1 MSAPL
6 PAARG
11 GPVPESGPGLRWL
24 QLARLGVVQAAIGA
38 VVVLLTTTVNRVIV
52 VELAL
57 PATIPGVLVALHFG
71 VQLLLRPRLGH
82 ASDRSGR
89 RTPWIVGGLAV
100 CAVGGVAVVA
110 ALPVMARHPAL
121 GVVLAS
127 LASVLLGAGVSAAG
141 TPLLALMSE
150 RARPSQRAG
159 AAAITWIL
167 MIVGII
173 CTAAL
178 SGSLLDPFSF
188 GRLTAIAGGIGGVGV
203 LLAVL
208 ATRGIEPPGRGARA
222 AAERR
227 TDAAA
232 GAPAFRAALAAV
244 WEEPAARLFAWFVFV
259 SMFAYS
265 AQDLILEPFAGV
277 AFGMSPGES
286 TRLSGVHHGG
296 VLGGMVATALLGT
309 RRGQLRQWAAAGCAL
324 SALAYVA
331 LVGTPQGGS
340 RALLTG
346 VVVALGAANGMFA
359 IGSIG
364 SMMALTGDAADG
376 RAGLRLG
383 VFGAAQALAYA
394 VGTMAGAAGVDV
406 ARAVL
411 DSAVAGYQAVFLAE
425 ALLFVGA
432 AWLAL
437 RSASRE
443 RGVAVFR
450 RRADLLPAVLQP

>member
-1 MSAPL
+1 MTGTRAE
-6 PAARG
+6 AA
-11 GPVPESGPGLRWL
+11 GLGWL
-24 QLARLGVVQAAIGA
+24 QMVRLGLVQAAIGA

-89 RTPWIVGGLAV
+89 RTPWIVGGLVV
-100 CAVGGVAVVA
+100 CAAGGVAVAA
-110 ALPVMARHPAL
+110 ALPVMARQPAL
-121 GVVLAS
+121 GVLAAALAS
-127 LASVLLGAGVSAAG
+127 MVLGAGVSAAG

-173 CTAAL
+173 CTAAI

-188 GRLTAIAGGIGGVGV
+188 RRLTLIAAGIGGAGV
-203 LLAVL
+203 LIALL
-208 ATRGIEPPGRGARA
+208 ATLGVERTPRA
-222 AAERR
+222 AAPP
-227 TDAAA
+227 TA
-232 GAPAFRAALAAV
+232 GAPGAAGFRAALAAV
-244 WEEPAARLFAWFVFV
+244 WDEPAARLFAWFVFL

-277 AFGMSPGES
+277 AFGMTPGES
-286 TRLSGVHHGG
+286 TQLSGMHHGG
-296 VLGGMVATALLGT
+296 VLAGMVVTALLGT

-331 LVGTPQGGS
+331 LVATPLGGS
-340 RALLTG
+340 RGVLTG
-346 VVVALGAANGMFA
+346 VVLALGAANGMFA

-364 SMMALTGDAADG
+364 SMMALTGDAGDG

-394 VGTMAGAAGVDV
+394 VGTMTGAAGVDL
-406 ARAVL
+406 ARSLLA
-411 DSAVAGYQAVFLAE
+411 SAVRGYQAVFLAE

-443 RGVAVFR
+443 RGTAVFR